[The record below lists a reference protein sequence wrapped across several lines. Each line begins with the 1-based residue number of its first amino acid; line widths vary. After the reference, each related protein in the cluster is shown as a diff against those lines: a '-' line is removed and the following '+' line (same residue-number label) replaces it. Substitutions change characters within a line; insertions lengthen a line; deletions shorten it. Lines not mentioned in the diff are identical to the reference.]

1 MADVLLTLIVPTDIA
16 QHVEDLLLSRPDL
29 VRGFTTSAAD
39 GHGSVVTLSGAD
51 ELVGG
56 HAPRMLIRTA
66 GPEDLI
72 RSLMAAVKETFPRAN
87 LYYWLVPLLDRGQL

>member
-1 MADVLLTLIVPTDIA
+1 MADLLLTLIVPTDIA
-16 QHVEDLLLSRPDL
+16 QHVEDLILSRPDL
-29 VRGFTTSAAD
+29 VRGFTTSPAD

-72 RSLMAAVKETFPRAN
+72 RSLMATVKDAFPRAN
-87 LYYWLVPLLDRGQL
+87 LYYWLVPVLGMGRL

>member
-39 GHGSVVTLSGAD
+39 GHGSVVTLSGAE

-72 RSLMAAVKETFPRAN
+72 RSLMAAVKEAFPRAN
-87 LYYWLVPLLDRGQL
+87 LYYWLVPVLGMGRL